1 MDDGSPG
8 VFTRKQKREAAGYEE
23 WTLPPPKSGA
33 AVPVIEKEFDP
44 GMKVEHAVWGE
55 GIVLNSRLDGDDE
68 IVDIFFDSVGLKRVI
83 AAMAKLEA
91 KQ

>member
-1 MDDGSPG
+1 
-8 VFTRKQKREAAGYEE
+8 
-23 WTLPPPKSGA
+23 
-33 AVPVIEKEFDP
+33 
-44 GMKVEHAVWGE
+44 MKVEHSVWGE

-91 KQ
+91 KK